1 MNKNIISL
9 LRIGLGFIFLWAFF
23 DKLFGLGFAT
33 TVDKAWIHGGSPT
46 YGFLAF
52 AAKGP
57 FAMFF
62 KSLAG
67 NPLVDWVFM
76 IGLLGVG
83 LSMIFNYFVKLG
95 SIAGILM
102 VVLMYLAVLPP
113 ENNPVIDDHIIYAL
127 VFLLLAYQAKSLP
140 AQS

>member
-1 MNKNIISL
+1 MNKTIVSF

-33 TVDKAWIHGGSPT
+33 TPDKAWIHGGSPT

-52 AAKGP
+52 AVKGP
-57 FAMFF
+57 FATFF

-67 NPLVDWVFM
+67 NPIVDWAFM
-76 IGLLGVG
+76 IGLLAVG
-83 LSMIFNYFVKLG
+83 LSLLLNYFVKLG
-95 SIAGILM
+95 SIVGLLM

-113 ENNPVIDDHIIYAL
+113 ENNPVLDDHIIYAL
-127 VFLLLAYQAKSLP
+127 VFILLAYQAKSLP
-140 AQS
+140 ERA